1 MRKTGSRESNLK
13 TSSRDVLKWNFSMG
27 LIHGIFFTGGQAF
40 SNPDTIIPVFLN
52 HFTDSKTLIGLSST
66 LLGSLGGIGS
76 VLPQLFVA
84 RRLEN
89 KSRKKPLLA
98 FAITV
103 RALSWGFLAVT
114 TYFFA
119 NRSAYL
125 TISFLFFFLIV
136 FTFMGGIAAV
146 SFYDIWG
153 KSLPS
158 QLRGRFFG
166 HRELWGGV
174 LAIGSGFIAKLV
186 LGSGKIMFPLT
197 FVLLFFLTF
206 AFMSISYIAL
216 GLVKEPVE
224 QVYERRLSFNE
235 FLKKAFRIIKEDKD
249 YRRFV
254 LVQILA
260 GGAALALPFYILYA
274 RQLRGIEL
282 ETVGVLLSAQMLGR
296 VLSNILW
303 AHLSDFVGNK
313 RVIQISTLAGLL
325 VPFIALLTRS
335 QNRAAFIVMF
345 VLIGFFVSGRLIGK
359 TNYLLDTASSKDRP
373 TYISLTATLTF
384 PISLFSLA
392 GGLVVQFLSYQVVFA
407 VTLAV
412 MAAGFILSFGLR
424 EPRLIKL
431 REEKNENLSG

>member
-1 MRKTGSRESNLK
+1 
-13 TSSRDVLKWNFSMG
+13 MG
-27 LIHGIFFTGGQAF
+27 LIHGILFTGGQAF
-40 SNPDTIIPVFLN
+40 SNPDTIIPVFLS

-89 KSRKKPLLA
+89 KSHKKPLLI
-98 FAITV
+98 FAITM
-103 RALSWGFLAVT
+103 RAVSWGALALT

-119 NRSAYL
+119 SRNDYL
-125 TISFLFFFLIV
+125 TVSFLFLFLTV

-174 LAIGSGFIAKLV
+174 LAIGSGFVAKLV
-186 LGSGKIMFPLT
+186 LGNSEIVFPLN
-197 FVLLFFLTF
+197 FVLLFLLTF
-206 AFMSISYIAL
+206 TFVSISYVAL
-216 GLVKEPVE
+216 GSVKEPVE
-224 QVYERRLSFNE
+224 KVYERQLSFKD
-235 FLKKAFRIIKEDKD
+235 FLRKAFKIIGEDKN
-249 YRRFV
+249 YKRFIV
-254 LVQILA
+254 VQILA
-260 GGAALALPFYILYA
+260 GGAALALPFYVLYA
-274 RQLRGIEL
+274 IEVREIEL
-282 ETVGVLLSAQMLGR
+282 ETVGLLLSAQMLGG

-313 RVIQISTLAGLL
+313 RVIQISTLAGLI
-325 VPFIALLTRS
+325 VPLIALFTGS
-335 QNRAAFIVMF
+335 QNRIAFIVLF

-384 PISLFSLA
+384 PISLFSLI
-392 GGLVVQFLSYQVVFA
+392 GGLIVQHTSYKVLFA
-407 VTLAV
+407 ITLIFMV
-412 MAAGFILSFGLR
+412 AGFILSARLS
-424 EPRLIKL
+424 EPRKAKSAV
-431 REEKNENLSG
+431 EKG